1 MSHFPPKFSRKDD
14 TELFTGETIS
24 RILVPHPALGFPS
37 GITLTYKSYSGWL
50 SRGLP
55 RWNIFKVV
63 LTDSFGKS
71 TSICKYFSLTSGKPV
86 HLNLQS
92 GECNMTEEDDDEN
105 SELDQISEQTIDF
118 NNPEANDNVSEDDDS
133 DENKKLGPVYS
144 IEDNYSAA
152 NELRK
157 KDVINLGAKFKIV
170 KNVTSTLNDEGGILN
185 LPWQPVLEANSIDK
199 ELPESSRSFKDE
211 NQNEEI
217 VEPILKLDGSRRRNH
232 SRQAHSLTEAE
243 ISEPILKSTT
253 QRVTKKKS
261 SSITAKRSYEEN
273 NQSSNSDNQPNG
285 FVTVQLFP
293 FRLGDLLER
302 AERYARLTLLPLISE
317 QAPKFFGFDFLKPDQ
332 EVSQRKPK
340 YFPPLG
346 DYAEDEIL
354 DSKLSEN
361 NSNRK
366 SKDVLIEER
375 IDLNR
380 NENRVIQPRS
390 ISSNQYYTNLNIDQ
404 DHETDDENLK
414 GVRIDLPT
422 YKPPL
427 FPYSFEIPETTE
439 HPQKR
444 SFIPLID
451 DKRSLSET

>member
-1 MSHFPPKFSRKDD
+1 MS
-14 TELFTGETIS
+14 
-24 RILVPHPALGFPS
+24 
-37 GITLTYKSYSGWL
+37 
-50 SRGLP
+50 
-55 RWNIFKVV
+55 
-63 LTDSFGKS
+63 
-71 TSICKYFSLTSGKPV
+71 
-86 HLNLQS
+86 LQS
-92 GECNMTEEDDDEN
+92 GDCQMSEEEDDEN
-105 SELDQISEQTIDF
+105 SETDQLSESTIDY
-118 NNPEANDNVSEDDDS
+118 NDPDANENVSEE
-133 DENKKLGPVYS
+133 DENEPEGTKNKKLGPVYS

-152 NELRK
+152 NEIRK

-170 KNVTSTLNDEGGILN
+170 KNVTNTLNDEGGILN

-217 VEPILKLDGSRRRNH
+217 VEPILKLDGRRKNT
-232 SRQAHSLTEAE
+232 SRQAHALTETE
-243 ISEPILKSTT
+243 ISEPVLKSTT
-253 QRVTKKKS
+253 QRVTNKKS

-273 NQSSNSDNQPNG
+273 NQSSDSQPKPNG

-340 YFPPLG
+340 YFPPLA
-346 DYAEDEIL
+346 DYAEEEIH
-354 DSKLSEN
+354 DSKLREKEQ
-361 NSNRK
+361 NRK
-366 SKDVLIEER
+366 PKDVSIEER

-390 ISSNQYYTNLNIDQ
+390 ISSNQYYTNLNIDV
-404 DHETDDENLK
+404 DETGDNSK

-439 HPQKR
+439 NPQRR

-451 DKRSLSET
+451 EKSSET

>member
-1 MSHFPPKFSRKDD
+1 M
-14 TELFTGETIS
+14 
-24 RILVPHPALGFPS
+24 
-37 GITLTYKSYSGWL
+37 
-50 SRGLP
+50 
-55 RWNIFKVV
+55 
-63 LTDSFGKS
+63 
-71 TSICKYFSLTSGKPV
+71 TSGKPV

-92 GECNMTEEDDDEN
+92 GECHMSEEEDDDEN
-105 SELDQISEQTIDF
+105 PETDQLSEQTIDL
-118 NNPEANDNVSEDDDS
+118 NDPEANDNVSEENDS
-133 DENKKLGPVYS
+133 NEAEVVKNKKLGPVYS

-152 NELRK
+152 NEIRK
-157 KDVINLGAKFKIV
+157 KNVIILGAKFKIV
-170 KNVTSTLNDEGGILN
+170 KNVTNTLNDEGGILN

-211 NQNEEI
+211 NQDEEI
-217 VEPILKLDGSRRRNH
+217 VEPLLKLDGSRRRNH

-261 SSITAKRSYEEN
+261 SSVTAKRSYEEN
-273 NQSSNSDNQPNG
+273 NQSTDNQSQPNG

-317 QAPKFFGFDFLKPDQ
+317 QAPKFFGFDFLKPDP

-346 DYAEDEIL
+346 DYTEEEIL
-354 DSKLSEN
+354 DSKLVEIN
-361 NSNRK
+361 QNRK
-366 SKDVLIEER
+366 SKDVSIEER

-390 ISSNQYYTNLNIDQ
+390 ISSNQYYTNLNIDE
-404 DHETDDENLK
+404 DETDDNSK

-422 YKPPL
+422 FKPPL

-439 HPQKR
+439 IPQKR